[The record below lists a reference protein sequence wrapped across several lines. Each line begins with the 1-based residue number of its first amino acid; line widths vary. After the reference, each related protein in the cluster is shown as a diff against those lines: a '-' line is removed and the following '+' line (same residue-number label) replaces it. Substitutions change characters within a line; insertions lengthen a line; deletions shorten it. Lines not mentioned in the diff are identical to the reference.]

1 MFIYRLFKKSRPFDG
16 IFSAKM
22 GDMLKFHFILKRDFI
37 KDQYGESPIKKDYIS
52 APFEYVLKDIEKGEK
67 IIALFIVDGGPR
79 FDILKLIL
87 DMEDKN
93 DNFFP
98 VIFLCDANR
107 IFYNEQIKRRPNGI
121 YLKGTNRTLNNRVL
135 YGNRK
140 KISADKAKFTYG
152 KENITIQELIEKE
165 VWHYNSFERQLLP
178 IA

>member
-1 MFIYRLFKKSRPFDG
+1 
-16 IFSAKM
+16 
-22 GDMLKFHFILKRDFI
+22 
-37 KDQYGESPIKKDYIS
+37 
-52 APFEYVLKDIEKGEK
+52 
-67 IIALFIVDGGPR
+67 
-79 FDILKLIL
+79 
-87 DMEDKN
+87 MEDKN